1 MPLLPFL
8 FWPALSWWPECQWDG
23 CTGSANGQVDVGNGG
38 TRWDKVKVMNVE
50 LCGPKYSIVLNFYIS
65 EFPFEKIKFYFLKT
79 LLLVI
84 LVIYG
89 QA

>member
-1 MPLLPFL
+1 
-8 FWPALSWWPECQWDG
+8 
-23 CTGSANGQVDVGNGG
+23 
-38 TRWDKVKVMNVE
+38 MNVE
-50 LCGPKYSIVLNFYIS
+50 LCGPKYFIVLNFYIS